1 MRQVVHES
9 RALPRSYFQGLN
21 FLLNEQPD
29 KAIDSFLE
37 VAKVDSQTVE
47 LHFALGNLFRRR
59 GETERA
65 IRMHQNLIDRP
76 DLDDGV
82 RLHAL
87 SELGQDYLKAGLLD
101 RAEEIFNKLIGTPFE
116 DEAKRSLLEIYQAEK
131 EWLKAIEL
139 ARELPDV
146 ASQQEVA
153 EFYCELAANEIM
165 RSKPDRLVLI
175 SNWPCNK
182 IANVC
187 EPVSCRAICC
197 CRKAGRLPAAIEAW
211 QRIEQ
216 QDPAYL
222 ALVAQRLLESYRK
235 LERRDEGI
243 ALLSVYLERY
253 PSLDLLDVVYQLVL
267 EGEGTEAAYRLV
279 RAELQ
284 RNPTL
289 LGLEKLM
296 SARLPLVAPDV
307 RPDVELAKTS
317 SRAIPSDCHVIGA
330 IIVASRRASF
340 TGAVRPVAAGKPTRR
355 AVAKNSIKPC
365 RNTSMKITVVGT
377 GYVGLVSGTCLAEV
391 GNDVLCLDV
400 DPAKDPHPRRRR
412 HPDLRAGPAG
422 NGSPQRRRRPSAFHH
437 RHRKSRPARHHP
449 VHRRRYAARRRRLGR
464 PAVRARRCPQ
474 HRPPDDRLQGGRR
487 QEYRPGRYRRQG
499 QGGDCRRTGQAR
511 GRHPYSVVSNP
522 EFLKEGA
529 AVEDFMRPTASSSA
543 PKKSRP
549 ST

>member
-1 MRQVVHES
+1 MNELFEYWQLLLIPLFFLLGWAAARVDMRQVVHES

-76 DLDDGV
+76 DLEDAV

-101 RAEEIFNKLIGTPFE
+101 RAEEIFNKLIGTKFE
-116 DEAKRSLLEIYQAEK
+116 EQAKGNLLEIFQAEK

-165 RSKPDRLVLI
+165 RSKPDSARVYLESAMQQNRKCV
-175 SNWPCNK
+175 
-182 IANVC
+182 
-187 EPVSCRAICC
+187 RASLLQGDLLLQE
-197 CRKAGRLPAAIEAW
+197 GRQDAAIEAW

-222 ALVAQRLLESYRK
+222 ALIAQRLLESYRK

-267 EGEGTEAAYRLV
+267 EVKGVEAAYRLV
-279 RAELQ
+279 QAELQ

-296 SARLPLVAPDV
+296 SARLPLVAPEV
-307 RPDVELAKTS
+307 RPDVELAKTIIQGYTKRL
-317 SRAIPSDCHVIGA
+317 SRYRCDNCG
-330 IIVASRRASF
+330 F
-340 TGAVRPVAAGKPTRR
+340 K
-355 AVAKNSIKPC
+355 
-365 RNTSMKITVVGT
+365 
-377 GYVGLVSGTCLAEV
+377 
-391 GNDVLCLDV
+391 
-400 DPAKDPHPRRRR
+400 
-412 HPDLRAGPAG
+412 
-422 NGSPQRRRRPSAFHH
+422 
-437 RHRKSRPARHHP
+437 ARQF
-449 VHRRRYAARRRRLGR
+449 YW
-464 PAVRARRCPQ
+464 RCPAC
-474 HRPPDDRLQGGRR
+474 GGW
-487 QEYRPGRYRRQG
+487 E
-499 QGGDCRRTGQAR
+499 
-511 GRHPYSVVSNP
+511 
-522 EFLKEGA
+522 
-529 AVEDFMRPTASSSA
+529 
-543 PKKSRP
+543 
-549 ST
+549 